1 MAKKRNVVRE
11 DGSIRVY
18 KNDMVKYIAER
29 TPATQPIVRQVLDT
43 MTDYI
48 SMMLLHPDCPTNV
61 KFTMGE
67 LGKFELKGRAGR
79 KAGEYKN
86 IDGSISIVEED
97 EPSHQRL
104 AFSVATKFDTELKKA
119 SRQRAVKQGWYAY
132 DGRTIYYDEE

>member
-1 MAKKRNVVRE
+1 MYINEAGETYGISPENYR
-11 DGSIRVY
+11 I
-18 KNDMVKYIAER
+18 KY
-29 TPATQPIVRQVLDT
+29 LDSS
-43 MTDYI
+43 DIEELGFKLIFSDVGIEYW
-48 SMMLLHPDCPTNV
+48 
-61 KFTMGE
+61 K

-119 SRQRAVKQGWYAY
+119 SRQRAIKQGWYAY
-132 DGRTIYYDEE
+132 DGKTIYYDEE